1 MKGNNMNN
9 NRKKIDWWNGL
20 TLRSKIELR
29 DKHKPKRLSD
39 GKHIWSIPMVD
50 RSTST
55 ITQIF
60 NKESEIIK

>member
-1 MKGNNMNN
+1 MNN

-20 TLRSKIELR
+20 TLRSKKELR
-29 DKHKPKRLSD
+29 DKHKSNWT
-39 GKHIWSIPMVD
+39 ISMVD
-50 RSTST
+50 MATST

>member
-1 MKGNNMNN
+1 MKGNKMSN

-20 TLRSKIELR
+20 TLRSKKELR
-29 DKHKPKRLSD
+29 DKHKSNWT
-39 GKHIWSIPMVD
+39 ISMVD